1 MLSNNKGDSLKMKK
15 KLLWVIPIVAVL
27 ILVLLA
33 TAFYPAYN
41 PKPKDVPMA
50 VLNEDNGVNMQ
61 GKSLNI
67 GENFSDKLVKND
79 NEAMTWK
86 KVDSKA
92 ALEQGLD
99 EGKYIGAI
107 SIDKNFSKDAMSQAQ
122 NEVMKEKQKEMKDKI
137 QSGDIQ
143 PEEMKKM
150 QATMGSQTEPDKPS
164 QAVIKTTVKEGG
176 NAQVANIAQQALNK
190 MTDNINTQ
198 ISKQNVSILEK
209 NNTDIPSAQYENFAH
224 PVKVENKTIDAV
236 KDHQGNGNAAGTMFT
251 PVWLASMIIAALS
264 FFAFKNRPQ
273 LASHKLKLSH
283 MVKTT
288 LSVAIAAFAGAFVYV
303 YYMGGVLGFNFTQP
317 AMTAT
322 YIAVA
327 ILGFAS
333 LILGL
338 MVWIGFAVLPL
349 FILFLFFTIQS
360 VMLPKAM
367 VPEFYQNYIIPWN
380 PFYHYVTNLK
390 GLLYENTDLAMNGT
404 MWMFIAFIVF
414 GILSLLAALYVKRET
429 LSNQLEKQ

>member
-1 MLSNNKGDSLKMKK
+1 MKK

-50 VLNEDNGVNMQ
+50 VLNEDNGVKMQ

-67 GENFSDKLVKND
+67 GKNFSDKLVKND
-79 NEAMTWK
+79 NEAMNWT
-86 KVDSKA
+86 KVDSKE

-122 NEVMKEKQKEMKDKI
+122 NEVMKDKQKEMKDKM
-137 QSGDIQ
+137 QSGEIP

-150 QATMGSQTEPDKPS
+150 QAAMDGQTKPS
-164 QAVIKTTVKEGG
+164 EPSQPKLKTSVKEGG
-176 NAQVANIAQQALNK
+176 NAQVANMAQQALSK

-209 NNTDIPSAQYENFAH
+209 NNIDIPSEQYESFAN
-224 PVKVENKTIDAV
+224 PVKVENNTIDAV
-236 KDHQGNGNAAGTMFT
+236 KDHQGNGNAAGTMFS
-251 PVWLASMIIAALS
+251 PVWMSSMIIAALS
-264 FFAFKNRPQ
+264 FFAFKQRPQ
-273 LASHKLKLSH
+273 LASHKLKLAYL
-283 MVKTT
+283 VKTI
-288 LSVAIAAFAGAFVYV
+288 LSVTIAAFAGAFVYV
-303 YYMGGVLGFNFTQP
+303 YYMGGVLDFNFTQP
-317 AMTAT
+317 AVTAT
-322 YIAVA
+322 YIAIA

-338 MVWIGFAVLPL
+338 MVWIGFAILPI

-367 VPEFYQNYIIPWN
+367 VPEFYQNYILPWN
-380 PFYHYVTNLK
+380 PFYHYVSSLK
-390 GLLYENTDLAMNGT
+390 GLLYENADLAMNGT
-404 MWMFIAFIVF
+404 MWMFIAFILF
-414 GILSLLAALYVKRET
+414 GIISLVSALYVKGHTED
-429 LSNQLEKQ
+429 NQS

>member
-1 MLSNNKGDSLKMKK
+1 MKK

-50 VLNEDNGVNMQ
+50 VLNEDNGVKMQ

-67 GENFSDKLVKND
+67 GKNFSDKLVKND
-79 NEAMTWK
+79 NEAMTWT
-86 KVDSKA
+86 KVDSKEE
-92 ALEQGLD
+92 LEQGLD

-122 NEVMKEKQKEMKDKI
+122 NEVMKDKQKEMKDKM
-137 QSGDIQ
+137 QSGEIQ

-150 QATMGSQTEPDKPS
+150 QAAMDGQTKPTEPS
-164 QAVIKTTVKEGG
+164 QALIKTSVKEGG
-176 NAQVANIAQQALNK
+176 NAQVANIAQQALSK

-209 NNTDIPSAQYENFAH
+209 NNIDIPSEQYESFAN
-224 PVKVENKTIDAV
+224 PVKVENNTIDAV
-236 KDHQGNGNAAGTMFT
+236 KDHQGNGNAAGTMFS
-251 PVWLASMIIAALS
+251 PVWMSSMIIAALS
-264 FFAFKNRPQ
+264 FFAFKQRPQ
-273 LASHKLKLSH
+273 LASHKLKLAH
-283 MVKTT
+283 LVKAI
-288 LSVAIAAFAGAFVYV
+288 LSVTIAAFAGAFVYV
-303 YYMGGVLGFNFTQP
+303 YYMGGVLDFNFTQP
-317 AMTAT
+317 AVTAT
-322 YIAVA
+322 YIAIA
-327 ILGFAS
+327 ILGFAL

-338 MVWIGFAVLPL
+338 MVWMGFAILPI

-367 VPEFYQNYIIPWN
+367 VPEFYQNYILPWN

-390 GLLYENTDLAMNGT
+390 GLLYENADLAMNGT
-404 MWMFIAFIVF
+404 MWMFVAFMLF
-414 GILSLLAALYVKRET
+414 GIISLVSALYVKGHTED
-429 LSNQLEKQ
+429 NQS

>member
-1 MLSNNKGDSLKMKK
+1 MEK

-50 VLNEDNGVNMQ
+50 VLNEDNGVKMQ

-67 GENFSDKLVKND
+67 GKNFSDKLVKND
-79 NEAMTWK
+79 NEAMNWT
-86 KVDSKA
+86 KVDSKE

-122 NEVMKEKQKEMKDKI
+122 NEVMKDKQKEMKDKM
-137 QSGDIQ
+137 QSGEIQ

-150 QATMGSQTEPDKPS
+150 QAAMDGQTKPSEPS
-164 QAVIKTTVKEGG
+164 QAKIKTSVKEGG
-176 NAQVANIAQQALNK
+176 NAQVANMAQQALSK

-198 ISKQNVSILEK
+198 ISKKNVSILEK
-209 NNTDIPSAQYENFAH
+209 NNIDIPSEQYESFAN
-224 PVKVENKTIDAV
+224 PVKVENNTIDAV
-236 KDHQGNGNAAGTMFT
+236 KDHQGNGNAAGTMFS
-251 PVWLASMIIAALS
+251 PVWMSSMIIAALS
-264 FFAFKNRPQ
+264 FFAFKQRPQ
-273 LASHKLKLSH
+273 LASHKLKLAH
-283 MVKTT
+283 MVKTI
-288 LSVAIAAFAGAFVYV
+288 LSVTVAAFAGAFVYV
-303 YYMGGVLGFNFTQP
+303 YYMGGVLDFNFTQP
-317 AMTAT
+317 AVTAT
-322 YIAVA
+322 YIAIA

-338 MVWIGFAVLPL
+338 MVWIGFAILPI

-367 VPEFYQNYIIPWN
+367 VPEFYQNYILPWN

-390 GLLYENTDLAMNGT
+390 GLLYENADLAMNGT
-404 MWMFIAFIVF
+404 MWMFIAFMLF
-414 GILSLLAALYVKRET
+414 GIISLVSALYVKGHTED
-429 LSNQLEKQ
+429 NQS